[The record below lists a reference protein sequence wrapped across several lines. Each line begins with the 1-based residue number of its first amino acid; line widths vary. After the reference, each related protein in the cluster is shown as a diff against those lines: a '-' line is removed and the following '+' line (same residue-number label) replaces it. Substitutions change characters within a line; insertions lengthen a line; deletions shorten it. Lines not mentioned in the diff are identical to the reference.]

1 MDFENVKTILDWL
14 KTVLTELVNFIKT
27 SKDYF
32 NKKKDQL
39 EA

>member
-1 MDFENVKTILDWL
+1 MDFENIKTILDWL

-27 SKDYF
+27 SKDYIVS
-32 NKKKDQL
+32 KKDEL